1 MEAELSVAGAGG
13 IVGGSGSGRSGCSPR
28 SLQLCFV
35 PDPWCVPRRDRNS
48 LLPALHN
55 SLPTPL
61 LPGHCIWS
69 PGWLPPSASAAP
81 WIRELLFFQR
91 KSCFPSQ
98 RWGWKAG
105 EGALP
110 LYRASSAREGGKRT
124 PLSWVWWLTGGLVE
138 KVTFGGWQVLHFSSQ
153 RIALL
158 VGMQGMGCHPSLH
171 PLFWST
177 CSHWEP
183 QGIHQALGELG
194 GLELEQ
200 GSISRYRLGGLGAG
214 GSGEGAGSRHH
225 LPQSWNKEQMGKAN
239 VVSCPLPRSVVS
251 WTWDGDTA
259 PGPVSY

>member
-1 MEAELSVAGAGG
+1 MAGAGRA
-13 IVGGSGSGRSGCSPR
+13 VGGSGPGRSGCSPR

-69 PGWLPPSASAAP
+69 SGWLPPSAPAAP

-105 EGALP
+105 EGGLP
-110 LYRASSAREGGKRT
+110 LYRASSAREGGKGT

-138 KVTFGGWQVLHFSSQ
+138 KITFGGWQVFHFSSQ

-158 VGMQGMGCHPSLH
+158 VGMQGTGCHPPLH
-171 PLFWST
+171 PLFWR
-177 CSHWEP
+177 
-183 QGIHQALGELG
+183 
-194 GLELEQ
+194 GLLPP
-200 GSISRYRLGGLGAG
+200 GATED
-214 GSGEGAGSRHH
+214 S
-225 LPQSWNKEQMGKAN
+225 
-239 VVSCPLPRSVVS
+239 
-251 WTWDGDTA
+251 
-259 PGPVSY
+259 PGTG